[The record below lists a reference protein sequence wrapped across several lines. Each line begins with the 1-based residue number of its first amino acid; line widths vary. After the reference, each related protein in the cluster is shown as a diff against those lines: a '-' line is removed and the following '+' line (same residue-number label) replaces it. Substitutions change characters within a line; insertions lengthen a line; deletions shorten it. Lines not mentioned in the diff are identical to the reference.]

1 MNPVVTTNDCHDL
14 DAVRSG
20 DLEAFGRIHDRHAPL
35 VLSICRRR
43 GFGGPNGSLADAE
56 DATQEV
62 FIRAYRKLD
71 TVEDCTRLRS
81 WLCAIAGYVLRE
93 RRRAAA
99 RRHHHEGVA
108 VSASIQ
114 NHGGVSSVT
123 PEQEL
128 TRRERFAA
136 LESALDGL
144 ADEGTSRHSPSL
156 SRTRSGGG
164 RKGNAGALPKR
175 ILQTARP
182 RPESTRRTTPRSRAG
197 GLPMNHRLFNISM
210 HRSPDAPGS
219 GGPDDLDRLLR
230 DWHDDNIASAR
241 DGRDRLIESV
251 AADDA
256 PVGRVDAGTP
266 RPKPDTETNRR
277 RPVRRP
283 IGGASL
289 FSGSG
294 LAAAALFV
302 IVGVLAV
309 LVLEPSPNAAF
320 AQVVQVPEGGRLDA
334 FAPDGEAIG
343 PCPLQ
348 GTDVEADISGPHD
361 PGLAHSD
368 LRQSVRHAHRSGLYL
383 SDVAPRRGGSHG
395 DDRDRSGWR

>member
-1 MNPVVTTNDCHDL
+1 MNPVVTTHDCHDL

-43 GFGGPNGSLADAE
+43 GFGGPSGSLADAE

-128 TRRERFAA
+128 ARRERFAA

-144 ADEGTSRHSPSL
+144 ADEERLAIHLHYLEHDPVAAARESLGL
-156 SRTRSGGG
+156 SRSGFY
-164 RKGNAGALPKR
+164 KL
-175 ILQTARP
+175 LARA
-182 RPESTRRTTPRSRAG
+182 RNRRAEQ
-197 GLPMNHRLFNISM
+197 
-210 HRSPDAPGS
+210 
-219 GGPDDLDRLLR
+219 LR
-230 DWHDDNIASAR
+230 DH
-241 DGRDRLIESV
+241 
-251 AADDA
+251 A
-256 PVGRVDAGTP
+256 PED
-266 RPKPDTETNRR
+266 
-277 RPVRRP
+277 
-283 IGGASL
+283 S
-289 FSGSG
+289 
-294 LAAAALFV
+294 
-302 IVGVLAV
+302 
-309 LVLEPSPNAAF
+309 
-320 AQVVQVPEGGRLDA
+320 Q
-334 FAPDGEAIG
+334 
-343 PCPLQ
+343 
-348 GTDVEADISGPHD
+348 
-361 PGLAHSD
+361 
-368 LRQSVRHAHRSGLYL
+368 
-383 SDVAPRRGGSHG
+383 
-395 DDRDRSGWR
+395 